1 MTQHD
6 ATIYAIFIYNLRPGR
21 GGVWEDCRWP
31 TWGWWRKCREHR
43 AGPGGRLVGL
53 ASKSSPNWPG
63 IQEVVSKT
71 NYWNGENQIIREGK
85 AQLTIDN
92 RGWIQECWLL
102 QSFLRIMNNIM
113 NRNGQTLAGWV
124 QLASI
129 NPTATNMVQYGGDGV
144 FVSRTIHLLQFGLLL
159 LAL

>member
-1 MTQHD
+1 
-6 ATIYAIFIYNLRPGR
+6 
-21 GGVWEDCRWP
+21 
-31 TWGWWRKCREHR
+31 
-43 AGPGGRLVGL
+43 
-53 ASKSSPNWPG
+53 
-63 IQEVVSKT
+63 
-71 NYWNGENQIIREGK
+71 
-85 AQLTIDN
+85 
-92 RGWIQECWLL
+92 
-102 QSFLRIMNNIM
+102 MNNIM